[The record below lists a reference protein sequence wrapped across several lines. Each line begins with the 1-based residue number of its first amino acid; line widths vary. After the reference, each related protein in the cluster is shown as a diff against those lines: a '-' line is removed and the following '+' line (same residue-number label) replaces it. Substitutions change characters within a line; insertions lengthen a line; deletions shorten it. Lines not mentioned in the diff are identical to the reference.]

1 MRLPDDAAPAVP
13 DVAQGPGMVTGENT
27 TALLADRL
35 PLGSAGDVVA
45 GSDLSQVGVS
55 TIPAIPDASS
65 RTPVPD
71 LGGAAGLPLPI
82 RSTAASVESSGAA
95 DSATD
100 AVRVVGAASADTGF
114 ATTDAGP
121 ASDPAPESSAG
132 IGGQGPGTDVAA
144 AAARTAAAGGA
155 AGAAAAG
162 NPGDID
168 VLAQRLYEP
177 IARRLRAELRV
188 DRERMG
194 RLVDRP
200 W

>member
-1 MRLPDDAAPAVP
+1 
-13 DVAQGPGMVTGENT
+13 MVTGENT
-27 TALLADRL
+27 RALLADRL
-35 PLGSAGDVVA
+35 PLGSAGDMVA
-45 GSDLSQVGVS
+45 GSDLSQVDVS

-100 AVRVVGAASADTGF
+100 VVRVVGAASADTGF
-114 ATTDAGP
+114 ATTGAGP

-144 AAARTAAAGGA
+144 AAAGTAAAGGSVGAAGA